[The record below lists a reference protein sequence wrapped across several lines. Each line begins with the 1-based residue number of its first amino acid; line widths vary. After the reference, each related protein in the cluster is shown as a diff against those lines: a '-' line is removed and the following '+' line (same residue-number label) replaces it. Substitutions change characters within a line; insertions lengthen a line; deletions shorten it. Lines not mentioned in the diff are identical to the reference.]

1 MWYGRRSDISYLR
14 TFGKKAYVL
23 NKDPRK
29 KKLDPRTKIGT
40 FIGYAE
46 ESKAY
51 KIWMPEK
58 RRVIVSRDVKVLES
72 EFGKNLNNNND
83 FNESSQEDK
92 QLSEMI
98 IWNIHKKTPIEESE
112 ERERQGYTR
121 IRQIERC
128 S

>member
-72 EFGKNLNNNND
+72 EFGKDLNNNND

-98 IWNIHKKTPIEESE
+98 IWNICT
-112 ERERQGYTR
+112 
-121 IRQIERC
+121 
-128 S
+128 